1 VDIVLPDLIV
11 LLLVGLIAGW
21 LASFIVGGASR
32 LGYLV
37 SGVIGSFVG
46 PYIVGFL
53 ERSIGFNLFVLNPA
67 VTQILVAAIGA
78 IFIVFIWQLI
88 TGR

>member
-1 VDIVLPDLIV
+1 MLVQDLIV
-11 LLLVGLIAGW
+11 LLLIGLVAGW
-21 LASFIVGGASR
+21 LASFVVGGASR

-37 SGVIGSFVG
+37 SGVIGSFIG
-46 PYIVGFL
+46 PPVVGFL
-53 ERSIGFNLFVLNPA
+53 ERSIGFNFFVLNPA

-78 IFIVFIWQLI
+78 IVIVFIWQLL